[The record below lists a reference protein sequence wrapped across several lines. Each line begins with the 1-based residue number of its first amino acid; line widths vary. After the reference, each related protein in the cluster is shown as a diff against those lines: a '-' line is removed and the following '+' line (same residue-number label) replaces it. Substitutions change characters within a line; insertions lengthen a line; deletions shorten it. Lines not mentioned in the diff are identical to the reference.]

1 MQASSQQLQPP
12 PSHAGMRW
20 APSRPPFSLY
30 LSLSGSRWFGSDGG
44 GLRRGCSC
52 SDGGAF
58 ANAGNLEHCARY
70 LNQTLVTFGFPAS
83 LDLFATDPVPSSSL
97 SRPGSPLLHVYAFIS
112 VAGGLFAYDL
122 RGLRDL
128 SCRYFFKY
136 KLRRPIR
143 RSFWYFASVRFPG
156 YLLIFS
162 SLPLYFHLPLSL
174 SGLPFGFCP
183 YFSNNHFVLSPVG
196 MLW

>member
-1 MQASSQQLQPP
+1 MAVVCGV
-12 PSHAGMRW
+12 A
-20 APSRPPFSLY
+20 
-30 LSLSGSRWFGSDGG
+30 
-44 GLRRGCSC
+44 CSC
-52 SDGGAF
+52 SEGGAF

-83 LDLFATDPVPSSSL
+83 LDLFATDPVPSSPL
-97 SRPGSPLLHVYAFIS
+97 SRPGSPLLRVYAFIS
-112 VAGGLFAYDL
+112 VAGVCLLMIFGVYGIYLVAI
-122 RGLRDL
+122 
-128 SCRYFFKY
+128 FFKY

-156 YLLIFS
+156 YLLNFS
-162 SLPLYFHLPLSL
+162 SLPLYFHVPLSL

-183 YFSNNHFVLSPVG
+183 CFSNNHFVLSPVG